1 MTKGDYPSS
10 RIELSDPLPSVHA
23 ARSLRRRRDAE
34 LGWGVHARSRG
45 RAARPACPFEY
56 ACVYRKPKPGRNGDE
71 ARQESRVNWSCAKCG
86 EPLIAPEWS
95 KFVSEGLVLN
105 LWTCTNCG
113 NRFETEACRRLH
125 WQLCV

>member
-1 MTKGDYPSS
+1 MKKGDYPSS

-56 ACVYRKPKPGRNGDE
+56 AVRQLANVCPNVCRMDRCPPKL
-71 ARQESRVNWSCAKCG
+71 
-86 EPLIAPEWS
+86 EP
-95 KFVSEGLVLN
+95 FVSGAVQTPF
-105 LWTCTNCG
+105 WIKG
-113 NRFETEACRRLH
+113 GRGQR
-125 WQLCV
+125 